1 MKLKINKK
9 KIYMASYVT
18 LVGGLALAG
27 VICFS
32 YAQYNKAKHTS
43 SQVVLTGAQ
52 SKIKLLEAQEQDE
65 ATLDE
70 LAWYQDIADY
80 FTVVNNDNANA
91 YKKAAL
97 PAYLLTTA
105 SLVAFGLCLK
115 HADIVKAKEEKDD

>member
-32 YAQYNKAKHTS
+32 YAQYQKAKHTS
-43 SQVVLTGAQ
+43 SQVALTGAE
-52 SKIKLLEAQEQDE
+52 SKLKLLEVQEKTEGVIDQIE
-65 ATLDE
+65 
-70 LAWYQDIADY
+70 WYQDIADH
-80 FTVVNNDNANA
+80 FTVVNDENANA
-91 YKKAAL
+91 YKNAAL
-97 PAYLLTTA
+97 PAYILTTA

-115 HADIVKAKEEKDD
+115 HADLVRAKEEKDD